1 MGILTFVQHFYID
14 LREYLDQG
22 YFYILENNN
31 SEEIAAYLHFFLTVT
46 PYEITKGNTSKKS
59 VVRKTKQ
66 RDDSLDDE
74 AKLNNRSTREIS
86 KEKAS
91 ANNSSNNIPD
101 KKAAPAKKK

>member
-1 MGILTFVQHFYID
+1 

-22 YFYILENNN
+22 YFYVLENNN

-46 PYEITKGNTSKKS
+46 PYEISKGNTSKNS

-74 AKLNNRSTREIS
+74 GKLNNRSAREKS
-86 KEKAS
+86 KERVAAS
-91 ANNSSNNIPD
+91 NNNNSSNNTSNIQD